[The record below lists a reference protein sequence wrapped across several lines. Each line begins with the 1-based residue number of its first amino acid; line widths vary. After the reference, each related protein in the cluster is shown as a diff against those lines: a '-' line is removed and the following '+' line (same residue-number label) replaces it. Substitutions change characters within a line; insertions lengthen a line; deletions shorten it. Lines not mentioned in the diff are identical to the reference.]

1 VHEIVEPAV
10 VEPLTVG
17 SAVLPGAVGAA
28 VTVTAPDVAFVEPP
42 AVDAVT
48 TQRTCTPTAWL
59 ITYVEL
65 VAPPI
70 VEPFAVHAYAYP
82 VGTGVQLPVVH
93 ESVEPTVVV
102 PLTAG
107 SAVFVG
113 AATVTVVAAEVAPV
127 EPPAFVAV
135 TTQRSCTPTA
145 STITYVGLVAPEIVE
160 PFAVHA
166 YV

>member
-1 VHEIVEPAV
+1 VHESVEPAV

-28 VTVTAPDVAFVEPP
+28 VTVTAAEVALVEPP

-70 VEPFAVHAYAYP
+70 VEPFAVHEYAYP
-82 VGTGVQLPVVH
+82 VGAGVQLPVVH
-93 ESVEPTVVV
+93 DSVEPVVV
-102 PLTAG
+102 EPLTVG
-107 SAVFVG
+107 TEVFVG
-113 AATVTVVAAEVAPV
+113 AATVTVV
-127 EPPAFVAV
+127 PADSA
-135 TTQRSCTPTA
+135 
-145 STITYVGLVAPEIVE
+145 
-160 PFAVHA
+160 
-166 YV
+166 